1 MIRRSWIAALMLAG
15 TAIFALMGPAA
26 CSKKA
31 ANPFPSSN
39 AAPGWEKTSGTRVFA
54 AKDLYEYID
63 GDADQYVAAGVVTTS
78 TSDYKYRGKVEAT
91 ADVFAMRD
99 ATGAKKMF
107 DAGSPAGGKQLA
119 IGDAGIGSA
128 QSVVFRKGPYLV
140 RIVAYQGDAN
150 TQQALSGL
158 AQTIAARL

>member
-1 MIRRSWIAALMLAG
+1 MTRRSWIALLTLTGA
-15 TAIFALMGPAA
+15 AICTMMGPAA
-26 CSKKA
+26 CKKKA
-31 ANPFPSSN
+31 GDPFPSNN
-39 AAPGWEKTSGTRVFA
+39 AVAGWEKTSETRVFA

-78 TSDYKYRGKVEAT
+78 TSDYKYQGKVEAT

-99 ATGAKKMF
+99 VSGAKKMF
-107 DAGSPAGGKQLA
+107 DAGSPAGGNQLA

-140 RIVAYQGDAN
+140 RIVAFQGGTE
-150 TQQALSGL
+150 TQQALSNL
-158 AQTIAARL
+158 AQAIAERL